1 LDVAELAR
9 LRLDLANQGVRL
21 GDDLIA
27 EGFALAF
34 GPDQGSEGLDLLLPG
49 GWWTN
54 VCIAPDYARTSPW
67 ELVAVDDGLVL
78 RHRARNDLPVELAD
92 TTRFRR
98 QRTLSGIPCGDIGA
112 VHGRWLVVAPFAP
125 REGLGLDRPRRFLGV
140 PAQRLLGKGQWSVDE
155 VVTCCEAAWRHAGIR
170 LVHFE
175 AGHVLRDDGGVE
187 DLSPYI
193 AALRRA
199 LPVLISVNILPP
211 SQPADVLGL
220 YAAGCDAISYH
231 LLAWDEASAAAV
243 APIRARFVDHQR
255 ILAALDAAAR
265 IYPPGAV
272 STDLLVGLEPLS
284 HVETALE
291 ALIATGV
298 VPNLAVFRPLPG
310 AEEDAPHGELV
321 PTEPLLALM
330 ESRLAQL
337 RATPMWRS
345 RVRGF
350 PRTLAGFDRYSPSR
364 GDRWYAGLRRRLR
377 VVEVV

>member
-1 LDVAELAR
+1 MDVAELAR

-21 GDDLIA
+21 SDDLIA
-27 EGFALAF
+27 QGFALAF
-34 GPDQGSEGLDLLLPG
+34 GPDHGSEGLDLLLPG

-67 ELVAVDDGLVL
+67 ELVGVGDDLVL
-78 RHRARNDLPVELAD
+78 RHRARNDVPVALAD

-112 VHGRWLVVAPFAP
+112 VHGGWVVIAPIAP

-140 PAQRLLGKGQWSVDE
+140 PPQRLLGKGQWSVDE
-155 VVTCCEAAWRHAGIR
+155 VVTCCEAAWRHAGVR

-193 AALRRA
+193 AAVRRA
-199 LPVLISVNILPP
+199 LPVFISVNILPP
-211 SQPADVLGL
+211 SNPVDVLGL

-243 APIRARFVDHQR
+243 APIRSRFVDHQR
-255 ILAALDAAAR
+255 ISAALDAAAH
-265 IYPPGAV
+265 IFPPGAV

-291 ALIATGV
+291 ALIANDV
-298 VPNLAVFRPLPG
+298 VPNLTVFRPLPG
-310 AEEDAPHGELV
+310 AEDDAPHGELV

-364 GDRWYAGLRRRLR
+364 ADRWYAGLRRRMR
-377 VVEVV
+377 VVEVA